1 MLRFSANLGF
11 LWPDRPLLDRI
22 DAAGKAGFKAIE
34 LHWPYA
40 VPAEEVAAACKRHDI
55 TLLGINT
62 NVGSGDDAHVGL
74 AAVPGREKDFEA
86 LFDQS
91 LAYAVT
97 AGGNAIHA
105 MAGRVPEDERSAAT
119 KVIVE
124 NLKRAAPKAAA
135 KGLTVLLEPL
145 NPYDM
150 PGYYYSR
157 VEEAL
162 AVMDQVEAPNVKVMF
177 DAYHVGRVGDD
188 VLGFLDRYRDRIGH
202 IQIAAVPSR
211 AEPDEGTLDYRPV
224 FEQIEAIGY
233 DGWIGAEYK
242 PRAGTDEGLTW
253 MANLG
258 VTPGS

>member
-11 LWPDRPLLDRI
+11 LWPDRPLLERI
-22 DAAGKAGFKAIE
+22 DAAGKAGFKAVE

-40 VPAEEVAAACKRHDI
+40 VPAEDVAAACAQHGI
-55 TLLGINT
+55 ALLGINT
-62 NVGSGDDAHVGL
+62 NVGSGDDPHVGL
-74 AAVPGREKDFEA
+74 AAVPGREADFEA

-91 LAYAVT
+91 VAYAVA
-97 AGGNAIHA
+97 AGGTAVHA
-105 MAGRVPEDERSAAT
+105 MAGRVPEADRAAGAR
-119 KVIVE
+119 VMVE
-124 NLKRAAPKAAA
+124 NLRRAAPKAEAA
-135 KGLTVLLEPL
+135 GLTVLLEPL
-145 NPYDM
+145 NPFDM
-150 PGYYYSR
+150 PGYFYSR

-162 AVMDQVEAPNVKVMF
+162 AIMDQVGAPNVKVMF

-224 FEQIEAIGY
+224 FAQIEAIGY
-233 DGWIGAEYK
+233 DGWVGAEYK
-242 PRAGTDEGLTW
+242 PRGDTDAGLAW

-258 VTPGS
+258 VAG